1 MNNRSLKTQTNR
13 SKKNLNTSKRLA
25 LISVSNKE
33 GIVPLAQS
41 IAQAGYTILSTGGTQ
56 KKLTEA
62 GIPTVSVESYTNSP
76 ELFGGRVKTLHPK
89 IHGGILYNRS
99 NKKDVAEAVTHGVL
113 PIDIVVVNL
122 YPFTQTVAGGGSFEQ
137 CIEDIDIGGV
147 ALIRAAAKNHAHVA
161 IVTDPSDYHTLQTE
175 LDTHRVI
182 SAQTKTTLARTAFEH
197 TAAYDSA
204 IAAWFATTQGTT
216 RFSNTL
222 ALALPKTRTLRY
234 GENPHQKAALYGNWE
249 QYYTQLHGKELS
261 YNNMLDIA
269 SAHELIE
276 SFRGAAPTVAILK
289 HTNPCGVGQGKTL
302 VDAWN
307 KAYATDTSAP
317 FGGIVV
323 TNVPLDETLA
333 QKISELFL
341 EVIIAPKFDRDAL
354 QLLQQKKNLRLVTY
368 KKLPQK
374 GTHTMRSIAPNVLLV
389 QDTDTKKTI
398 AKNVRVVTKRT
409 PTAKE
414 MQALLFGFGVVQHI
428 KSNAVVF
435 CTHERTL
442 GIGAGQMSRVDS
454 TKIAVRKAGEAKL
467 SLKGSVFASDA
478 FFPFADAVA
487 EAAKAGAT
495 AIIQPGGSIRDD
507 EVIAEANKHNIA
519 MVFTGV
525 RHFKH

>member
-1 MNNRSLKTQTNR
+1 MSLKNQPRTNNAP
-13 SKKNLNTSKRLA
+13 KQLA
-25 LISVSNKE
+25 LLSVSNKTS
-33 GIVPLAQS
+33 IVPLAQS
-41 IAQAGYTILSTGGTQ
+41 LVQAGYIILSTGGTQ
-56 KKLTEA
+56 KKLAEA
-62 GIPTVSVESYTNSP
+62 GVKTVSVESYTKSP
-76 ELFGGRVKTLHPK
+76 EMFGGRVKTLHPK
-89 IHGGILYNRS
+89 IHGGILYNRA
-99 NKKDVAEAVTHGVL
+99 NKKDVAEAAKHGVL

-122 YPFTQTVAGGGSFEQ
+122 YPFAQTVADGGSFAE

-147 ALIRAAAKNHAHVA
+147 ALIRASAKNHAHVA
-161 IVTDPSDYHTLQTE
+161 IVTNPADYERVQRE
-175 LDTHRVI
+175 LDSTKKI
-182 SAQTKTTLARTAFEH
+182 SKALRTTLAQTAFEH
-197 TAAYDSA
+197 TAQYDSA
-204 IAAWFATTQGTT
+204 IAQWFAQSSGTT
-216 RFSNTL
+216 LPDTF
-222 ALALPKTRTLRY
+222 ALALPKTQHLRY
-234 GENPHQKAALYGNWE
+234 GENPHQQAALYGNWG

-289 HTNPCGVGQGKTL
+289 HTNPCGVGQGNTL
-302 VDAWN
+302 VDAWD

-323 TNVPLDETLA
+323 TNTPVTEALA

-354 QLLQQKKNLRLVTY
+354 TVLQQKKNLRLVTY

-374 GTHTMRSIAPNVLLV
+374 GARTMRSVAPNVLLV
-389 QDTDTKKTI
+389 QDTDTKKTT
-398 AKNVRVVTKRT
+398 AKNVRVVTKRA
-409 PTAKE
+409 PNKKE
-414 MQALLFGFGVVQHI
+414 LDALLFGFTVVKNI

-435 CTHERTL
+435 CTDTRTL

-467 SLKGSVFASDA
+467 DLKGSVFASDA